1 MYNVEYLIAHRTAQS
16 DRSSRSSVMTRIAVI
31 TVALGVAA
39 ILITLAVVRG
49 FRREMYADLRGFNA
63 DISIVDVATLSGSES
78 LLPYSEALVERCAA
92 IEGVESIA
100 PYVEVGGM
108 AKCGD
113 NVLGLQIKGIDATYD
128 TSWWQSSL
136 VEGALPD
143 FSAEQRGR
151 EILLS
156 RSTASQLEVG
166 VGDKVEMLF
175 VEGGSRPR
183 RDAFKVVGL
192 YHTGLE
198 EMDRSIAIGDVRDV
212 RRVASVS
219 ADEVSGY
226 EVVVADVSK
235 AELIAEALD
244 EEIFVEA
251 QSDEGYMSTIAATLQ
266 MRHPVIFDWMKAHTV
281 IARAVIIIM
290 MVVLL
295 FNMAAAMLIMVFDRI
310 GMIGVLKAQGMRT
323 AAIRRVFLYRAALI
337 FVQGALWGNLVG
349 GALIAM
355 QWQWQVVRLNPA
367 GYMLSVLPVD
377 VGWWWLWLN
386 VGALAVAVTVMVLP
400 SMLVA
405 RVMPERSLR
414 YKL

>member
-39 ILITLAVVRG
+39 ILLTLAVVRG

-63 DISIVDVATLSGSES
+63 DISIVDVATLSGSER

-100 PYVEVGGM
+100 PYVVVGGM

-113 NVLGLQIKGIDATYD
+113 NVLGLQIKGIDAAYD
-128 TSWWQSSL
+128 TSWWQSRL

-143 FSAEQRGR
+143 FEAEQRGR
-151 EILLS
+151 VILLS

-198 EMDRSIAIGDVRDV
+198 EMDRAMAIGDVRDV
-212 RRVASVS
+212 RRVASVA

-226 EVVVADVSK
+226 DVVVANVSK

-251 QSDEGYMSTIAATLQ
+251 QSDEGYISTLAATLQ
-266 MRHPVIFDWMKAHTV
+266 QRHPIIFDWMKAHTV

-337 FVQGALWGNLVG
+337 FVQGAVWGNLVG

-386 VGALAVAVTVMVLP
+386 VAALAVAVAVMVLP

>member
-16 DRSSRSSVMTRIAVI
+16 DRSQRSSVMTRIAVI

-63 DISIVDVATLSGSES
+63 DISIVDVANLSGSERM
-78 LLPYSEALVERCAA
+78 LPYSEALVERCAA
-92 IEGVESIA
+92 VEGVESIA
-100 PYVEVGGM
+100 PYVTVGGM

-113 NVLGLQIKGIDATYD
+113 NVLGLQIKGIDADYD
-128 TSWWQSSL
+128 TSWWQSRI
-136 VEGALPD
+136 VEGRLPE
-143 FSAEQRGR
+143 FEAEQRGR

-156 RSTASQLEVG
+156 RSTASLLEVG
-166 VGDKVEMLF
+166 VDDRVEMLF
-175 VEGGSRPR
+175 IEGGSRPR

-192 YHTGLE
+192 FHTGLE
-198 EMDRSIAIGDVRDV
+198 EMDRAIALGDIRDV
-212 RRVASVS
+212 RRAASVG
-219 ADEVSGY
+219 DNEVSGY
-226 EVVVADVSK
+226 DVVIASADR
-235 AELIAEALD
+235 AERIAEALD
-244 EEIFVEA
+244 EEIFLQA
-251 QSDEGYMSTIAATLQ
+251 QGDDRFISTVAATLQ

-323 AAIRRVFLYRAALI
+323 RAIRRVFLYRAALI
-337 FVQGALWGNLVG
+337 FAQGALWGNVIG
-349 GALIAM
+349 GVLIAV
-355 QWQWQVVRLNPA
+355 QWQWQVVRLNPS

-386 VGALAVAVTVMVLP
+386 AGALAVAVAVMVLP

-405 RVMPERSLR
+405 KVMPERSLR